1 MNTNS
6 EEKLNR
12 IVDCRELYLRYG
24 GQRHEEIEREMREL
38 GYADFHRRVLYRR
51 FERGRCVEGW
61 VGRYGFNSLLAER
74 SSARNIFTAETLR
87 RGEGE
92 ATEGKLIQMD
102 GSAKNLPKSHNL
114 IDNPSVLPQ
123 RLSDSAVQTSKDTL
137 TIEPLKRGELKDI
150 WPQINADNTDKET
163 VEINFPNSRH
173 LRLSAAKNLSRRL
186 SGSAVKTSADDFDEF
201 KQWLKVVSPLMT
213 WDWKHQVYI
222 YKYLKRV
229 YDGECK
235 RLMIF
240 VPPRHG
246 KSELVTVRYAAYVI
260 KTDPSKNVII
270 GSYNQRLANRF
281 SRKIKRVLS
290 DDSVLTAETQR
301 RGEGGTNTETPG
313 PSDKKAGQSAN
324 SANSKVLSQR
334 LSDSAVKTPDESSF
348 PFIKPRQANSEAEWE
363 TREGG
368 GLRAVGVGSGVTGFG
383 ANLIIVDDPVKSRS
397 EAESERM
404 RENVW
409 DWFNDD
415 LYTRLEPDGSI
426 ILIQTRWHE
435 DDLAGRLLRE
445 AREEGGEQWEV
456 VNLPALAESNF
467 TAETQ
472 SRGDLKEN
480 WPQIDADIADI
491 KIAELNFPDPR
502 HLRLSAAKDL
512 SRRLSD
518 SAVQTSGIPLGRI
531 SAESNFT
538 AETLSRG
545 EEEEEGFRQ
554 LDEADRSLQKSDD
567 PRNNSN
573 LPPQRLSDSAVQTP
587 VDELGRAPGEALCPD
602 RFDENALG
610 RLKRKL
616 GTYSFAALYQQR
628 PVPAEGGLFKRAWF
642 NIVSHAPPNLRWKR
656 GTDPGISGKS
666 DADYTASF
674 RIAYD
679 REGSM
684 YIDGGYRRQME
695 YPELR
700 KFILGRI
707 LAEPDTEHGIELSA
721 HGNAILQD
729 LRREKSVRG
738 RAFRGIRVK
747 DSKVARALSWI
758 ALAEEGKVFLIRA
771 AWNQEFLDEAAAFP
785 TGTHDDQIDAVSLA
799 VKMATQQKNRGY
811 GFVIW

>member
-1 MNTNS
+1 M
-6 EEKLNR
+6 
-12 IVDCRELYLRYG
+12 
-24 GQRHEEIEREMREL
+24 
-38 GYADFHRRVLYRR
+38 
-51 FERGRCVEGW
+51 
-61 VGRYGFNSLLAER
+61 
-74 SSARNIFTAETLR
+74 
-87 RGEGE
+87 
-92 ATEGKLIQMD
+92 
-102 GSAKNLPKSHNL
+102 
-114 IDNPSVLPQ
+114 
-123 RLSDSAVQTSKDTL
+123 
-137 TIEPLKRGELKDI
+137 
-150 WPQINADNTDKET
+150 
-163 VEINFPNSRH
+163 
-173 LRLSAAKNLSRRL
+173 
-186 SGSAVKTSADDFDEF
+186 
-201 KQWLKVVSPLMT
+201 MT

-229 YDGECK
+229 YDGTCK

-290 DDSVLTAETQR
+290 DDSVLNAETQR
-301 RGEGGTNTETPG
+301 HVKGDTTGSAGIPARPCLGGTTKPAEREVTGEPPVGDIN
-313 PSDKKAGQSAN
+313 DRDLRAGSPR
-324 SANSKVLSQR
+324 SNSKAPR

-445 AREEGGEQWEV
+445 SKEEGGEQWEV
-456 VNLPALAESNF
+456 VNLPALAETGSAGIPARRCFGEQAEEEQMDVATEPPTEDINDNHWRAGSPRSNF
-467 TAETQ
+467 A
-472 SRGDLKEN
+472 GNAGALAC
-480 WPQIDADIADI
+480 IDAKA
-491 KIAELNFPDPR
+491 
-502 HLRLSAAKDL
+502 
-512 SRRLSD
+512 
-518 SAVQTSGIPLGRI
+518 SG
-531 SAESNFT
+531 E
-538 AETLSRG
+538 RG
-545 EEEEEGFRQ
+545 EETMLSETEITPPNEFAETYAAYAGGTGVAGEG
-554 LDEADRSLQKSDD
+554 ACVPGNGD
-567 PRNNSN
+567 P
-573 LPPQRLSDSAVQTP
+573 
-587 VDELGRAPGEALCPD
+587 LGRAPGEALCPD

-616 GTYSFAALYQQR
+616 GSYSFAALYQQR

-747 DSKVARALSWI
+747 DSKVARALSWL

-771 AWNQEFLDEAAAFP
+771 AWNQEFLDEAASFP